1 MFHMENTQFDSEIRF
16 SEALHTFK
24 QNICKYVHSSDIID
38 SSEGSSKS
46 STLEVNTF
54 YICMINF
61 III

>member
-1 MFHMENTQFDSEIRF
+1 MENTQFDSEIRF

-24 QNICKYVHSSDIID
+24 QNICKYIHSSDIID
-38 SSEGSSKS
+38 SSEGSSR

-61 III
+61 IVI